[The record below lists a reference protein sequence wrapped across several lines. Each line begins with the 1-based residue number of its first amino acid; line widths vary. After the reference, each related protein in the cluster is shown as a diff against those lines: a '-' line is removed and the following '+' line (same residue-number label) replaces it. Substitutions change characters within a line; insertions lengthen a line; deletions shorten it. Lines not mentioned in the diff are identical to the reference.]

1 MCVYNP
7 NITRLHFVVV
17 IVSMCYPFRMC
28 SYKRD
33 YLKEASPES
42 GSKKLLY
49 WSSKDI
55 ADWIRNIELDEYVGG
70 LEEAGIHGAFMV
82 SLLAS
87 PYKLDMVTCC
97 QLMFSNML

>member
-1 MCVYNP
+1 
-7 NITRLHFVVV
+7 
-17 IVSMCYPFRMC
+17 MC
-28 SYKRD
+28 SHKRD

-49 WSSKDI
+49 WSSREV
-55 ADWIRNIELDEYVGG
+55 ADWIRSIELDEYVGG

-82 SLLAS
+82 GLLAS
-87 PYKLDMVTCC
+87 YKLDMEICC